1 MTNHGFCFPLTFPPR
16 LVTTWLLLFVSCL
29 GTSRAAPPAGGEEI
43 RKWSGR
49 DFLRLRRDRE
59 GTPIALETAIVRF
72 EGKTRASS
80 ARRLGEDKLR
90 VDLVAAVHLADP
102 AYYAELNRRFRQ
114 YDAVL
119 YELVAAPEDRYAP
132 GEAPLDLSLVSLAQR
147 LATGLLGLQYQLD
160 GIDYKA
166 PNFVH
171 ADMTPE
177 QFRETMEA
185 RGESTWQIVLRL
197 IAQALVQPPKNTGS
211 TSELW
216 EALRK
221 DGPERELALRRWA
234 AQQFEDLEVTIQAV
248 EGPRGSTVLS
258 ERNKV
263 AVRVLH
269 QELEKKKNTVAIF
282 YGAAHMPD
290 MAARLQRELRLQ
302 PTQWTWLAAWDL
314 RLPAERKPDKTD

>member
-1 MTNHGFCFPLTFPPR
+1 
-16 LVTTWLLLFVSCL
+16 
-29 GTSRAAPPAGGEEI
+29 
-43 RKWSGR
+43 
-49 DFLRLRRDRE
+49 
-59 GTPIALETAIVRF
+59 VRF